1 MLDTPDSDHNINDDT
16 RIEITDLDPPAE
28 MGNFAWR
35 YSRRSLV
42 LSLRERVWMSIA
54 SIVGIVFLAAVV
66 LMSFPHT
73 STPAKVAS
81 FPTYHPLSL
90 SVVDGI
96 AYTSSPDGT
105 VTALRVSDGFLLWR
119 HMGGNTREE
128 FTTIADGV
136 VYLATLP
143 TDNNTFIMRIEAL
156 RSGDG
161 SLLWSHTLAAD
172 GSIPIQLTVANRIIY
187 VSSTIR
193 SIDALRASDGSLLW
207 HYNSR
212 TPFASM
218 PTVADGVIYAS
229 TEDGHVHA
237 LSASDGFPF
246 WENTSLFSSNS
257 ASPTAADG
265 RIYLDL
271 RNGSIEALLASNGAL
286 LWHKLPPTPLAESSP
301 AVVDGAVYVNAL
313 DGSIYALRASDGS
326 TLWRASLH
334 LPDVLPSIIMRDG
347 VIFVEAQNGSVE
359 ALRSKDGSVLWLY
372 TGAEGGAGPLTVAQN
387 MVFLAFQTGD
397 RASITALR
405 ASDGLALWHYTP
417 RALPVPFPQ
426 LVADGL
432 VLVVFPDGSID
443 ALGASN
449 GTLRWQQ
456 AMFS

>member
-1 MLDTPDSDHNINDDT
+1 MLDTPDSDYNIDDDT

-66 LMSFPHT
+66 LMSFPRT

-90 SVVDGI
+90 SVVDSI

-143 TDNNTFIMRIEAL
+143 TDNNTFIMRIDAL
-156 RSGDG
+156 RS
-161 SLLWSHTLAAD
+161 
-172 GSIPIQLTVANRIIY
+172 
-187 VSSTIR
+187 
-193 SIDALRASDGSLLW
+193 SDGSLLW

-443 ALGASN
+443 ALGA
-449 GTLRWQQ
+449 
-456 AMFS
+456 

>member
-1 MLDTPDSDHNINDDT
+1 MLDTPDSDYNIDDDT

-66 LMSFPHT
+66 LMSFPRT

-96 AYTSSPDGT
+96 
-105 VTALRVSDGFLLWR
+105 ALRVSDGFLLWR

-161 SLLWSHTLAAD
+161 SLLWSHTLTAD
-172 GSIPIQLTVANRIIY
+172 GSIPIQLMVANRVIY

-257 ASPTAADG
+257 RSMAAYMHYAPAMARHSG
-265 RIYLDL
+265 VRRCIFPMCC
-271 RNGSIEALLASNGAL
+271 LL
-286 LWHKLPPTPLAESSP
+286 
-301 AVVDGAVYVNAL
+301 
-313 DGSIYALRASDGS
+313 
-326 TLWRASLH
+326 
-334 LPDVLPSIIMRDG
+334 
-347 VIFVEAQNGSVE
+347 
-359 ALRSKDGSVLWLY
+359 
-372 TGAEGGAGPLTVAQN
+372 
-387 MVFLAFQTGD
+387 
-397 RASITALR
+397 
-405 ASDGLALWHYTP
+405 
-417 RALPVPFPQ
+417 
-426 LVADGL
+426 
-432 VLVVFPDGSID
+432 
-443 ALGASN
+443 
-449 GTLRWQQ
+449 
-456 AMFS
+456 